1 MMFRFER
8 TSFLGQGSPRKKLTT
23 LLKDCRLITSYA
35 EASKSCPSAW
45 CTRRDLRPED
55 NVTSQA
61 KESCIRLLNWTQPSG
76 WTSNGDIEAEA
87 LIEVVV
93 SE

>member
-1 MMFRFER
+1 MVTQKLHKVLSQCLC
-8 TSFLGQGSPRKKLTT
+8 TSWSP
-23 LLKDCRLITSYA
+23 
-35 EASKSCPSAW
+35 EA
-45 CTRRDLRPED
+45 RDLRPED
-55 NVTSQA
+55 IVKSEA
-61 KESCIRLLNWTQPSG
+61 KESCIRLVKWAQPSG